1 MEGTRKPE
9 QGHSAVHVLLSLWG
23 KFIFPSPRLNT
34 NQFLPAAGD
43 RASQVAFTLWYAGQL
58 RFLKQRHNVG
68 RIFASKCVCVC
79 VCMFTLNCE
88 RRRGRREKGPREDER
103 ERAWKEKRE
112 HKRVKEKSARSFVLR
127 APKKNCKGR
136 KKEGRE
142 ENLNS
147 RPPSPQ
153 HTDSHACKHATFC
166 SLCFT
171 VSLHNLTFLH
181 LYH

>member
-79 VCMFTLNCE
+79 VHVHSELWA
-88 RRRGRREKGPREDER
+88 KER
-103 ERAWKEKRE
+103 EEGKGSKRRWKRKGLERKARE
-112 HKRVKEKSARSFVLR
+112 HKRVKEKSAGSFVLR

-147 RPPSPQ
+147 RPPSPL